1 MALREFF
8 HGLPRLNA
16 TILLVQHMPA
26 FINESIRATLDAETE
41 MDVVLANDGVAI
53 ERGVVYI
60 APTGVHMKLVKNH
73 RIRLAAGEKVNY
85 VCPAIDVTMQ
95 SLQREPKFKFF
106 GVVLT
111 GMGDDGAAGIV
122 HIKRIRGVTFSQN
135 QETCRVYGM
144 PKVAAATGCVD
155 FVMRP
160 VDIRNKLIELVGA
173 PRVRRAPVPVE
184 V

>member
-1 MALREFF
+1 LRELF
-8 HGLPRLNA
+8 HDMPRLNA
-16 TILLVQHMPA
+16 SILLVQHMPG
-26 FINESIRATLDAETE
+26 FINESVRATLDAETQ
-41 MDVVLANDGVAI
+41 MDVLLAQDGVAI

-73 RIRLAAGEKVNY
+73 RIRLAAGPKVNY

-95 SLQREPKFKFF
+95 SLVREPKFKFF

-122 HIKRIRGVTFSQN
+122 HIKRLRGVTFSQN

-160 VDIRNKLIELVGA
+160 VEIRDKLIELVGA
-173 PRVRRAPVPVE
+173 PRIRRERVPIQV
-184 V
+184 